1 MSAFPFRLLCTFHV
15 SVCFALLFSL
25 GANAAERSILILGD
39 SISAG
44 YGMDQSESWPELL
57 SKELPPQYRL
67 TNASIS
73 GETTAGALQRLPQL
87 LKKNR
92 FDIVVIELGGN
103 DGLRGYP
110 IIGIRNN
117 LAALIKHSRQH
128 GAEVAL
134 MSMKIPPNYGRRY
147 SNAFEQLYPSLAE
160 EFQLTYL
167 PFILEDIAID
177 SSLMQADGIHPNAKA
192 QPLIVTKVL
201 TGLKELLN

>member
-1 MSAFPFRLLCTFHV
+1 MPRVLFPAAFCFLLLI
-15 SVCFALLFSL
+15 SSS
-25 GANAAERSILILGD
+25 ANAAERHILILGD

-44 YGMDQSESWPELL
+44 YGMDQRESWPNLL
-57 SKELPPQYRL
+57 ANKLPAGNRI
-67 TNASIS
+67 TNASVS

-87 LKKNR
+87 LSNQR

-110 IIGIRNN
+110 PEGIRKN
-117 LAALIKHSRQH
+117 LASLITQSRQH
-128 GAEVAL
+128 GAEVVL

-167 PFILEDIAID
+167 PFILEDIAVD
-177 SSLMQADGIHPNAKA
+177 PQLMQADGIHPNAKA

-201 TGLKELLN
+201 TGLKQLLN